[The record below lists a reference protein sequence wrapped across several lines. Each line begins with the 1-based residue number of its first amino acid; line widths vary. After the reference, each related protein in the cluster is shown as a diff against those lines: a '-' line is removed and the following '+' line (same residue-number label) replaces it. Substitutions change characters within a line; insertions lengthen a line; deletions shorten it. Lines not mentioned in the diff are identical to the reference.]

1 MYAIID
7 VETTGYGAAGRITDI
22 AIFIHDGER
31 VVEEFQTFVN
41 PETYIPENITRL
53 TRITN
58 EMVAQ
63 APKFYEV
70 AKKIF
75 EITEGKIF
83 VAHNV
88 NFDYGIIRNEFK
100 QLGGVFERETLCT
113 IKLARRLMP
122 GFKSYSLGKLCDQLN
137 IPHNDR
143 HRAYGDTKAT
153 AQLFAML
160 KAKSEDIGEVS
171 LKPVSA
177 KKQLNLPP
185 LLDKSVYESLPETYG
200 VYYFYNATGEVIYVG
215 KANNIKQRV
224 ASHFNDKKRKEQL
237 MFDQTANI
245 TVECCGN
252 ELVALLLES
261 AEIKRLFPLYNRS
274 QKKLIET
281 HGLFHYQDRE
291 GITCLAVG
299 STKNAPKPLV
309 SFYNIRQA
317 KNFLE
322 SMVQEHAL
330 CPKYCGL
337 EKATKGCFASS
348 INNCHGVCC
357 GREQIDEYNKR
368 VENALA
374 DLSLPTQNFYILE
387 AGRKPGELAV
397 ISVQNGIYQGFG
409 FVEDTS
415 KSTAT
420 SKLSECVKPYPDN
433 SDSQR
438 ILKAYLKNGPT
449 DKVVWERNEET
460 TFDQ

>member
-1 MYAIID
+1 MAFFLFLSMYAIID
-7 VETTGYGAAGRITDI
+7 VETTGYGAASRITDI

-31 VVEEFQTFVN
+31 VVEEFQTFIN

-75 EITEGKIF
+75 ELTEYKIF

-113 IKLARRLMP
+113 IKLARRLFP
-122 GFKSYSLGKLCDQLN
+122 GLKSYSLGKLCDQLN
-137 IPHNDR
+137 INHNDR

-153 AQLFAML
+153 ARLFEML
-160 KAKSEDIGEVS
+160 KIKSEELGEVE

-177 KKQLNLPP
+177 KKQINLPP
-185 LLDKSVYESLPETYG
+185 LLDKSVYEDLPETYG
-200 VYYFYNATGEVIYVG
+200 VYYFYNAKNEIIYVG

-224 ASHFNDKKRKEQL
+224 SSHFNDKKRKEQL
-237 MFDQTANI
+237 MFDQTASI
-245 TVECCGN
+245 TFKCCGN

-261 AEIKRLFPLYNRS
+261 AEIKRLLPLYNRS

-281 HGLFHYQDRE
+281 HGLFHYQDRD
-291 GITCLAVG
+291 GVTCLSVG
-299 STKNAPKPLV
+299 TSRNALKPLV
-309 SFYNIRQA
+309 SFYNMRQA
-317 KNFLE
+317 RNFLE
-322 SMVQEHAL
+322 SLVKENML

-348 INNCHGVCC
+348 INNCKGVCC
-357 GREQIDEYNKR
+357 GKETVGDYNAR
-368 VENALA
+368 VKNIMEDLALPKC
-374 DLSLPTQNFYILE
+374 DFYIVE
-387 AGRKPGELAV
+387 EGRNPGESAV
-397 ISVQNGIYQGFG
+397 VSVKNGIYQGFG
-409 FVEDTS
+409 FVERYTEPAPHQQLDEHIQS
-415 KSTAT
+415 
-420 SKLSECVKPYPDN
+420 YPDN
-433 SDSQR
+433 SDSRR
-438 ILKAYLKNGPT
+438 ILRTYLKNDI
-449 DKVVWERNEET
+449 DKVVWEKE
-460 TFDQ
+460 